1 MNDRMNEYDFAFVAL
16 ANLRYINALNNNNN
30 KKLNIE
36 LSVVQYTA
44 VWTSSAALWRIAV
57 AWGQT
62 DKGEAIVETWTG
74 CG

>member
-1 MNDRMNEYDFAFVAL
+1 MNDRMNEYDFEWCQ
-16 ANLRYINALNNNNN
+16 
-30 KKLNIE
+30 KLNIE
-36 LSVVQYTA
+36 LGVVHYTA